1 MHFLLIPILWLMI
14 GAIFSGGYTASC
26 SYVDEEMR
34 RKKEWTN
41 YTISEKVTYDD
52 LVDCGYSGSELK

>member
-1 MHFLLIPILWLMI
+1 MI

-26 SYVDEEMR
+26 AYVDEEVK

-41 YTISEKVTYDD
+41 YTIDEKVTYND
-52 LVDCGYSGSELK
+52 LVDCGYSGGELK